1 MQERMWSHVITHRGA
16 ETTHPDNKQHIEQHI
31 EPHIEERAL
40 LKILE
45 AKAVSAKTKANI
57 IRLYKEF
64 GREKIFGRGDV
75 MKVLGLTE
83 RPATAL
89 LGKAY
94 ELELTERIIG
104 AGKRKYRF
112 IV

>member
-1 MQERMWSHVITHRGA
+1 ML
-16 ETTHPDNKQHIEQHI
+16 D
-31 EPHIEERAL
+31 
-40 LKILE
+40 
-45 AKAVSAKTKANI
+45 AKATSAKTKVNI

-64 GREKIFGRGDV
+64 GKEKIFGRGDV

-89 LGKAY
+89 IGKAY
-94 ELELTERIIG
+94 ELELTERITG
-104 AGKRKYRF
+104 AGKGKYRF